1 MSTKLSQQ
9 LFECLRSARPYP
21 MAPEPTPS
29 RTAPSM
35 MPPDGSGR
43 SAGPLRCSPHASFP
57 TSKVAFKM
65 PQNDDLL
72 FSPCHKTIV
81 FLRTWTS
88 YEYVFCRAYYR
99 NWQSNSSC
107 GFAE

>member
-35 MPPDGSGR
+35 MPTDSSGR
-43 SAGPLRCSPHASFP
+43 SAGPLHCSPHASFP

-72 FSPCHKTIV
+72 FSPPATKLLS
-81 FLRTWTS
+81 F
-88 YEYVFCRAYYR
+88 
-99 NWQSNSSC
+99 
-107 GFAE
+107 